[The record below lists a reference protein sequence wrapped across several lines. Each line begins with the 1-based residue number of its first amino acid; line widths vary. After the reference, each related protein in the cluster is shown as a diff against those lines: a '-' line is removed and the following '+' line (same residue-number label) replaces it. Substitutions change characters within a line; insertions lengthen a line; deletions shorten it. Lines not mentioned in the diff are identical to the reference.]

1 MRSCSDHLRLFM
13 PGKKQGSSKRPKSA
27 KAKKTPAKTA
37 LRKKKPAA
45 KTVLRKKK
53 LASSS
58 KSAAKRDYK
67 ALFHRKLTEN
77 HLFYEVGR
85 IIASETEP
93 FDLIKKIVAVIN
105 KEVPFQDATVYTVK
119 KDMTGL
125 EPFYYG
131 GPLFKNATLDTIFYD
146 IGAPGNIAATGEP
159 IFSQDAALYE
169 GFLQYPEEQRKPGSY
184 LGIALKNESR
194 VIGVMGFSH
203 SDRRAF
209 QVEDLDTIRTLSPLI
224 SAGFEKAELFRKT
237 LELSRVD
244 ELTGLLNYRVLMEKL
259 AEEVRRKIRT
269 GREFAFVMIDIDD
282 FKRVNDRYGH
292 LEGSRLIAQMGPLL
306 RTACR
311 TDSTDI
317 CFRYG
322 GEEFS
327 ILLTETTMEEARAVA
342 ERLRQSVDEYPFT
355 VKVNHPQETVTVSL
369 GVSSMAGDKQKSITE
384 LINEADIALYHA
396 KAAGKNRVI
405 CYSEGCGMP
414 AASSA
419 ERKGLP

>member
-1 MRSCSDHLRLFM
+1 M
-13 PGKKQGSSKRPKSA
+13 PAKKRKATGSRKPAVKKKTPVKALPRKKTAALVPPKSA
-27 KAKKTPAKTA
+27 S
-37 LRKKKPAA
+37 R
-45 KTVLRKKK
+45 
-53 LASSS
+53 
-58 KSAAKRDYK
+58 RDYK
-67 ALFHRKLTEN
+67 ALFHRKMSEN

-93 FDLIKKIVAVIN
+93 FDLIKKIISVIN
-105 KEVPFQDATVYTVK
+105 KEVPFEDATVYTVR

-131 GPLFKNATLDTIFYD
+131 GPLFRKATLDTVYYD
-146 IGAPGNIAATGEP
+146 NGAPGTIASTGEP
-159 IFSQDAALYE
+159 IFLQDAALYE
-169 GFLQYPEEQRKPGSY
+169 GFLQYPEEHRKPGSY

-203 SDRRAF
+203 SDSRAF
-209 QVEDLDTIRTLSPLI
+209 RVEDLDTIRTLSPLI

-269 GREFAFVMIDIDD
+269 GRAFSFIMIDIDD

-327 ILLTETTMEEARAVA
+327 ILLTETTMEEAEAVA
-342 ERLRQSVDEYPFT
+342 ERIRKSVDEYPFT
-355 VKVNHPQETVTVSL
+355 VKVNHPTEIISVSL
-369 GVSSMAGDKQKSITE
+369 GVSCMAGDKQKSITE

-396 KAAGKNRVI
+396 KAAGKNRVV

-414 AASSA
+414 AASAA
-419 ERKGLP
+419 EKKGTP

>member
-1 MRSCSDHLRLFM
+1 LK
-13 PGKKQGSSKRPKSA
+13 PAVKKKAAGKKP
-27 KAKKTPAKTA
+27 P
-37 LRKKKPAA
+37 RKKAS
-45 KTVLRKKK
+45 TVTSKK
-53 LASSS
+53 ASR
-58 KSAAKRDYK
+58 RDYK
-67 ALFHRKLTEN
+67 ALFHRKMSEN

-93 FDLIKKIVAVIN
+93 FDLIKKIISVIN
-105 KEVPFQDATVYTVK
+105 KEVPFEDATVYTVK

-125 EPFYYG
+125 EPFYYS
-131 GPLFKNATLDTIFYD
+131 GPSFRTATLDTVYYD
-146 IGAPGNIAATGEP
+146 SGAPGNIASTGEP
-159 IFSQDAALYE
+159 VFLQDAALYE
-169 GFLQYPEEQRKPGSY
+169 GFLQFPEERRKPGSY

-203 SDRRAF
+203 SDPRAF
-209 QVEDLDTIRTLSPLI
+209 RVEDLDTIRTLSPLI

-237 LELSRVD
+237 LELSRID

-269 GREFAFVMIDIDD
+269 GRAFSFIMIDIDD

-327 ILLTETTMEEARAVA
+327 ILLTETTIEEAEAVA
-342 ERLRQSVDEYPFT
+342 ERIRTAVDEYPFT
-355 VKVNHPQETVTVSL
+355 VKVNHPTEVISVSL
-369 GVSSMAGDKQKSITE
+369 GVSCMTGEKQKSITE
-384 LINEADIALYHA
+384 LINEADIALYQA
-396 KAAGKNRVI
+396 KAAGKNRVT

-414 AASSA
+414 AASNTD
-419 ERKGLP
+419 RKGTP

>member
-1 MRSCSDHLRLFM
+1 MPAKKRRALKTGKTTARKKAGRKAPMR
-13 PGKKQGSSKRPKSA
+13 
-27 KAKKTPAKTA
+27 KAKTSV
-37 LRKKKPAA
+37 RKKAA
-45 KTVLRKKK
+45 SR
-53 LASSS
+53 
-58 KSAAKRDYK
+58 RDYK
-67 ALFHRKLTEN
+67 ALFHRKMSEN

-85 IIASETEP
+85 IIASEIEP
-93 FDLIKKIVAVIN
+93 FDLIKKIISVIN
-105 KEVPFQDATVYTVK
+105 KEVPFEDATVYTVK

-131 GPLFKNATLDTIFYD
+131 GPLFRNATLENVFYD
-146 IGAPGNIAATGEP
+146 NGAPGNIAATGEP
-159 IFSQDAALYE
+159 VFLQDAGLYD
-169 GFLQYPEEQRKPGSY
+169 GFLQYPDERRKPGSY

-203 SDRRAF
+203 SDHGAF
-209 QVEDLDTIRTLSPLI
+209 RVEDLDTIRTLSPLI

-237 LELSRVD
+237 LELSRID

-269 GREFAFVMIDIDD
+269 GRAFSFIMIDIDD

-327 ILLTETTMEEARAVA
+327 ILLTETTLDEAMAVA
-342 ERLRQSVDEYPFT
+342 ERLRKAVDEYPFT
-355 VKVNHPQETVTVSL
+355 VKLNHPTELITISL
-369 GVSSMAGDKQKSITE
+369 GVSCMSGDKQKSITE
-384 LINEADIALYHA
+384 LINEADIALYQA
-396 KAAGKNRVI
+396 KAAGKNRVLS
-405 CYSEGCGMP
+405 YSEGCGMP
-414 AASSA
+414 HASSA
-419 ERKGLP
+419 ERKGMP

>member
-1 MRSCSDHLRLFM
+1 MQYCHDRLGLLM
-13 PGKKQGSSKRPKSA
+13 PAKKQRSSKVRKRKPA
-27 KAKKTPAKTA
+27 VAKKKAAKTTP
-37 LRKKKPAA
+37 RKKKSAA
-45 KTVLRKKK
+45 SLKTR
-53 LASSS
+53 
-58 KSAAKRDYK
+58 AKRDYR

-93 FDLIKKIVAVIN
+93 FDLVKKIVSVIN
-105 KEVPFQDATVYTVK
+105 KEVPFEDATVYTVK

-131 GPLFKNATLDTIFYD
+131 GALFKNATLDTIYYD
-146 IGAPGNIAATGEP
+146 IGAPGNIASTGEP
-159 IFSQDAALYE
+159 LFLQDAGLYE
-169 GFLQYPEEQRKPGSY
+169 GFLHYPEERNKPGSY

-194 VIGVMGFSH
+194 VIGVMGFSS
-203 SDRRAF
+203 SDPSAF
-209 QVEDLDTIRTLSPLI
+209 RVEDLDTIRTLSPLI

-259 AEEVRRKIRT
+259 AEEVRRKVRT

-355 VKVNHPQETVTVSL
+355 VKVNHPAETITVSL
-369 GVSSMAGDKQKSITE
+369 GVSSMGGDKQKSITE

-405 CYSEGCGMP
+405 CYSEGYGMP
-414 AASSA
+414 AASSTDH
-419 ERKGLP
+419 KGLP

>member
-1 MRSCSDHLRLFM
+1 M
-13 PGKKQGSSKRPKSA
+13 PRKKQSTSKIRKPVKT
-27 KAKKTPAKTA
+27 KKT
-37 LRKKKPAA
+37 AA
-45 KTVLRKKK
+45 KTSPRKKNPAPVK
-53 LASSS
+53 A
-58 KSAAKRDYK
+58 AAKRDYK

-93 FDLIKKIVAVIN
+93 FDLIKKIVSVIN
-105 KEVPFQDATVYTVK
+105 KEVPFEDAAVYTVK

-125 EPFYYG
+125 DPFYYS
-131 GPLFKNATLDTIFYD
+131 GPLFRHATLDTIYYD
-146 IGAPGNIAATGEP
+146 IGAPGNIAATGESL
-159 IFSQDAALYE
+159 FLRETALFE
-169 GFLQYPEEQRKPGSY
+169 GFLQYPEERFKPGSY
-184 LGIALKNESR
+184 LGIPLKNESR
-194 VIGVMGFSH
+194 VIGVMGFSS
-203 SDRRAF
+203 SDPEAF
-209 QVEDLDTIRTLSPLI
+209 RVEDLDTIRTLSPLI

-244 ELTGLLNYRVLMEKL
+244 ELTGLMNYRVLMEKL

-292 LEGSRLIAQMGPLL
+292 LEGSRLISQMGPLL

-327 ILLTETTMEEARAVA
+327 VLLTETTMEEAQAVA

-355 VKVNHPQETVTVSL
+355 VKVSHPQETITISL
-369 GVSSMAGDKQKSITE
+369 GVSSMSTEKQKSTTE

>member
-1 MRSCSDHLRLFM
+1 M
-13 PGKKQGSSKRPKSA
+13 PRKKQSSTTIRKPA
-27 KAKKTPAKTA
+27 KAKKAVAKAAT
-37 LRKKKPAA
+37 RKGKPPLSMKK
-45 KTVLRKKK
+45 V
-53 LASSS
+53 
-58 KSAAKRDYK
+58 AKRDYK

-93 FDLIKKIVAVIN
+93 FDLIKKIVSVIN
-105 KEVPFQDATVYTVK
+105 KEVPFEDATVYTVK

-131 GPLFKNATLDTIFYD
+131 GPLFKNATLDTIYYD
-146 IGAPGNIAATGEP
+146 IGAPGNIAATGESL
-159 IFSQDAALYE
+159 FLQDAALYE
-169 GFLQYPEEQRKPGSY
+169 GFLQYPEERPKPGSY

-194 VIGVMGFSH
+194 VIGVMGFS
-203 SDRRAF
+203 SSNPEAF
-209 QVEDLDTIRTLSPLI
+209 RVEDLDTIRTLSPLI

-269 GREFAFVMIDIDD
+269 GREFAFVMVDIDD

-355 VKVNHPQETVTVSL
+355 VKLSHPLETITISL
-369 GVSSMAGDKQKSITE
+369 GVSSMTGDKQKSITE

-414 AASSA
+414 APSSA

>member
-1 MRSCSDHLRLFM
+1 M
-13 PGKKQGSSKRPKSA
+13 PRKKQSSSNIRRPA
-27 KAKKTPAKTA
+27 KAIKTA
-37 LRKKKPAA
+37 AKRAPRKKKPAISVKA
-45 KTVLRKKK
+45 
-53 LASSS
+53 
-58 KSAAKRDYK
+58 AAKRDYK
-67 ALFHRKLTEN
+67 ALFHRKMTEN

-93 FDLIKKIVAVIN
+93 FDLIKKIISVIN
-105 KEVPFQDATVYTVK
+105 KEVPFEDATVYTVK

-125 EPFYYG
+125 EPFYFG
-131 GPLFKNATLDTIFYD
+131 GQLFKNATLDTIYYD
-146 IGAPGNIAATGEP
+146 IGAPGNIAATGES
-159 IFSQDAALYE
+159 IFLQDTALFE
-169 GFLQYPEEQRKPGSY
+169 GFLQYPEERRKPGSY
-184 LGIALKNESR
+184 LGIPLKNESR
-194 VIGVMGFSH
+194 VIGIMGFS
-203 SDRRAF
+203 SSNSKAF
-209 QVEDLDTIRTLSPLI
+209 RVEDLDTIRTLSPLI

-244 ELTGLLNYRVLMEKL
+244 ELTGLMNYRVLMEKL

-327 ILLTETTMEEARAVA
+327 ILLTETTMEEAKAVA
-342 ERLRQSVDEYPFT
+342 ERLRQSVDEYPFS
-355 VKVNHPQETVTVSL
+355 VKVSHPQEIITISL

>member
-1 MRSCSDHLRLFM
+1 M
-13 PGKKQGSSKRPKSA
+13 PSKKQSLSKTRK
-27 KAKKTPAKTA
+27 PAKTKKTA
-37 LRKKKPAA
+37 AKTAPRKKKPAVSV
-45 KTVLRKKK
+45 KT
-53 LASSS
+53 
-58 KSAAKRDYK
+58 AAKRNYK

-93 FDLIKKIVAVIN
+93 FDLIKKVVSVIN
-105 KEVPFQDATVYTVK
+105 KEVPFEDATVYTTK

-125 EPFYYG
+125 EPFYYS
-131 GPLFKNATLDTIFYD
+131 GPLFRNATLDTIYYD
-146 IGAPGNIAATGEP
+146 VGAPGNIAATGES
-159 IFSQDAALYE
+159 IFLRDTALFE
-169 GFLQYPEEQRKPGSY
+169 GFLQYHEERRKPGSY
-184 LGIALKNESR
+184 LGIPLKNESR
-194 VIGVMGFSH
+194 VIGIMGFSCGNPE
-203 SDRRAF
+203 AF
-209 QVEDLDTIRTLSPLI
+209 RVEDLDTIRTLSPLI

-244 ELTGLLNYRVLMEKL
+244 ELTGLMNYRVLMEKL

-327 ILLTETTMEEARAVA
+327 VLLTETTMQEAQAVA

-355 VKVNHPQETVTVSL
+355 VKVSHPQEIITISL

-414 AASSA
+414 AASTA

>member
-1 MRSCSDHLRLFM
+1 M
-13 PGKKQGSSKRPKSA
+13 PTSKK
-27 KAKKTPAKTA
+27 KKTSSRRSVSKKAASP
-37 LRKKKPAA
+37 RKKKTARRTAPGA
-45 KTVLRKKK
+45 TSV
-53 LASSS
+53 S
-58 KSAAKRDYK
+58 RDYK

-93 FDLIKKIVAVIN
+93 FDLMKKIVSVIN
-105 KEVPFQDATVYTVK
+105 KEIPFEDASVYVVK

-125 EPFYYG
+125 EPFYTT
-131 GPLFKNATLDTIFYD
+131 GPLFVNANMDLLYFDS
-146 IGAPGNIAATGEP
+146 GAPGTIAATGEP
-159 IFSQDAALYE
+159 VFLQDAGLYE
-169 GFLQYPEEQRKPGSY
+169 GFLHFAEERMRPGSY

-203 SDRRAF
+203 SGRRAF
-209 QVEDLDTIRTLSPLI
+209 EVEDLDTIRTLAPLI
-224 SAGFEKAELFRKT
+224 SAGFEKAELFHKT

-269 GREFAFVMIDIDD
+269 SREFSFIMVDIDD

-306 RTACR
+306 KSACR

-327 ILLTETTMEEARAVA
+327 VLLTETTLEEAMAVA
-342 ERLRQSVDEYPFT
+342 ERLRRSVEEYPFT
-355 VKVNHPQETVTVSL
+355 VKLNHPEEKITISL
-369 GVSSMAGDKQKSITE
+369 GVSSMGGEQQKSITE
-384 LINEADIALYHA
+384 LINEADIALYQS
-396 KAAGKNRVI
+396 KAAGKNKVI
-405 CYSEGCGMP
+405 CYCEGFSMP
-414 AASSA
+414 SLPKI
-419 ERKGLP
+419 EPRGLP

>member
-1 MRSCSDHLRLFM
+1 MAVKKRKN
-13 PGKKQGSSKRPKSA
+13 PGSG
-27 KAKKTPAKTA
+27 
-37 LRKKKPAA
+37 KPAA
-45 KTVLRKKK
+45 KKKTAGKVMARKKK
-53 LASSS
+53 VVVPSR
-58 KSAAKRDYK
+58 AAARRDYK
-67 ALFHRKLTEN
+67 ALFHRKMSEN

-85 IIASETEP
+85 IIATETEP
-93 FDLIKKIVAVIN
+93 FDLIKKIISVIN

-125 EPFYYG
+125 DPFYYS
-131 GPLFKNATLDTIFYD
+131 GPSFRNATLDTVYYD
-146 IGAPGNIAATGEP
+146 SGAPGNIASTGEP
-159 IFSQDAALYE
+159 FFLQDAALYE
-169 GFLQYPEEQRKPGSY
+169 GFLQYPEEHRKPGSY

-203 SDRRAF
+203 NDSGAF
-209 QVEDLDTIRTLSPLI
+209 RVEDLDTIRTLSPLI

-237 LELSRVD
+237 LELSRID

-269 GREFAFVMIDIDD
+269 GRAFSFIMIDIDD

-327 ILLTETTMEEARAVA
+327 ILLTETTIEEAEAVA
-342 ERLRQSVDEYPFT
+342 ERIRKSVDEYPFT
-355 VKVNHPQETVTVSL
+355 VKVNHPTEIISVSL
-369 GVSSMAGDKQKSITE
+369 GVSCMTGEKQKSITE

-396 KAAGKNRVI
+396 KAAGKNRVV
-405 CYSEGCGMP
+405 CYEDGCGMP
-414 AASSA
+414 SSSA
-419 ERKGLP
+419 IDRKGTP

>member
-1 MRSCSDHLRLFM
+1 M
-13 PGKKQGSSKRPKSA
+13 PTKKRKTPGSHKPA
-27 KAKKTPAKTA
+27 VEKKTAGKVPTREK
-37 LRKKKPAA
+37 AA
-45 KTVLRKKK
+45 
-53 LASSS
+53 ASPSNAS
-58 KSAAKRDYK
+58 TRRDYR

-93 FDLIKKIVAVIN
+93 FELIKKIIYVMN
-105 KEVPFQDATVYTVK
+105 KEVPFEDATVYTVK

-125 EPFYYG
+125 DPFYYG
-131 GPLFKNATLDTIFYD
+131 GPSFRKAVLDTVYYD
-146 IGAPGNIAATGEP
+146 SGAPGSIASTGES
-159 IFSQDAALYE
+159 IFLQDAALYE
-169 GFLQYPEEQRKPGSY
+169 GFLQYPEERRKPGSY

-203 SDRRAF
+203 SNPSAF
-209 QVEDLDTIRTLSPLI
+209 RVEDLDTIRTLSPLI

-237 LELSRVD
+237 LELSRID

-259 AEEVRRKIRT
+259 SEEVRRKIRT
-269 GREFAFVMIDIDD
+269 SRAFSFIMIDIDD

-327 ILLTETTMEEARAVA
+327 ILLTETTMEEAEAVA
-342 ERLRQSVDEYPFT
+342 ERIRKSVDEYPFT
-355 VKVNHPQETVTVSL
+355 VKVSHPTEVISVSL
-369 GVSSMAGDKQKSITE
+369 GVSCMAGDKQKSITE

-396 KAAGKNRVI
+396 KAAGKNRVV
-405 CYSEGCGMP
+405 CYTEGVGMP
-414 AASSA
+414 AASPTD
-419 ERKGLP
+419 RKGTS

>member
-1 MRSCSDHLRLFM
+1 M
-13 PGKKQGSSKRPKSA
+13 PGKKQGLFKKPRPS
-27 KAKKTPAKTA
+27 KAKKTSTKTA
-37 LRKKKPAA
+37 PRKKKPAA
-45 KTVLRKKK
+45 KTVPRKQN
-53 LASSS
+53 ASA
-58 KSAAKRDYK
+58 KAAAKRDYK

-105 KEVPFQDATVYTVK
+105 KEVPFEDATVYTVK

-125 EPFYYG
+125 EPFYFG

-146 IGAPGNIAATGEP
+146 IGAPGNIAATGESL
-159 IFSQDAALYE
+159 FLQDAALYE

-203 SDRRAF
+203 SDPGAF
-209 QVEDLDTIRTLSPLI
+209 RVEDLDTIRTLSPLI

-355 VKVNHPQETVTVSL
+355 VKVSHPQETITISL
-369 GVSSMAGDKQKSITE
+369 GVSSMTGDKQKSITE

>member
-1 MRSCSDHLRLFM
+1 M
-13 PGKKQGSSKRPKSA
+13 P
-27 KAKKTPAKTA
+27 AKK
-37 LRKKKPAA
+37 KKVSGSRKPAA
-45 KTVLRKKK
+45 KKKPVAKGSLRDKTS
-53 LASSS
+53 AAQP
-58 KSAAKRDYK
+58 KSASRRDYK
-67 ALFHRKLTEN
+67 ALFHRKMSEN

-85 IIASETEP
+85 IIASETQP
-93 FDLIKKIVAVIN
+93 FDLIKKIISVIN
-105 KEVPFQDATVYTVK
+105 KEVPFEDATVYTVK

-131 GPLFKNATLDTIFYD
+131 GPSFRNATLDTVYYD
-146 IGAPGNIAATGEP
+146 NGAPGTIASTGEP
-159 IFSQDAALYE
+159 VFLQDAALYE
-169 GFLQYPEEQRKPGSY
+169 GFLQFPEERRKPGSY

-203 SDRRAF
+203 GDPHAF
-209 QVEDLDTIRTLSPLI
+209 RVEDLDTIRTLSPLI

-269 GREFAFVMIDIDD
+269 GRAFSFIMIDIDD

-327 ILLTETTMEEARAVA
+327 ILLTETTMEEAEAVA
-342 ERLRQSVDEYPFT
+342 ERIRKSVDEYPFT
-355 VKVNHPQETVTVSL
+355 VKVSHPTEIISVSL
-369 GVSSMAGDKQKSITE
+369 GVSCMSDDKQKSITE

-396 KAAGKNRVI
+396 KAAGKNRVV

-414 AASSA
+414 AASTA
-419 ERKGLP
+419 DRKGTP

>member
-1 MRSCSDHLRLFM
+1 M
-13 PGKKQGSSKRPKSA
+13 PSKKKRSSKIRK
-27 KAKKTPAKTA
+27 PAKT
-37 LRKKKPAA
+37 KKTAGKTVPQRRKPAE
-45 KTVLRKKK
+45 
-53 LASSS
+53 
-58 KSAAKRDYK
+58 SAQAVAKRDYK

-93 FDLIKKIVAVIN
+93 YDLIKKIVSVIN
-105 KEVPFQDATVYTVK
+105 KEVPFEDAAVYTVK

-125 EPFYYG
+125 EPFYYI
-131 GPLFKNATLDTIFYD
+131 GPLFRNATLETIYYD
-146 IGAPGNIAATGEP
+146 SGAPGTIAATGEP
-159 IFSQDAALYE
+159 IFLQDAALYE
-169 GFLQYPEEQRKPGSY
+169 GFLHYPEERHKPGSFM
-184 LGIALKNESR
+184 GIALKNESR
-194 VIGVMGFSH
+194 VIGIMGFS
-203 SDRRAF
+203 SSNPEAF
-209 QVEDLDTIRTLSPLI
+209 RVKDLDTIRTLSPLI

-355 VKVNHPQETVTVSL
+355 VKVNHPQETITISL

-405 CYSEGCGMP
+405 CYCEGCGMP
-414 AASSA
+414 AASST

>member
-1 MRSCSDHLRLFM
+1 M
-13 PGKKQGSSKRPKSA
+13 P
-27 KAKKTPAKTA
+27 AKKRRATKTGKTTG
-37 LRKKKPAA
+37 RKKAGPKPPMRKTKTSVPEKAA
-45 KTVLRKKK
+45 SR
-53 LASSS
+53 
-58 KSAAKRDYK
+58 RDYK
-67 ALFHRKLTEN
+67 ALFHRKMSEN

-93 FDLIKKIVAVIN
+93 FDLIKKIISVIN
-105 KEVPFQDATVYTVK
+105 KEVPFEDATVYTVK

-131 GPLFKNATLDTIFYD
+131 GPLFRNATLENVFYD
-146 IGAPGNIAATGEP
+146 NGAPGNIAATGEP
-159 IFSQDAALYE
+159 VFLQDAALYE
-169 GFLQYPEEQRKPGSY
+169 GFLQYPDERRKPGSY

-203 SDRRAF
+203 SDPSAF
-209 QVEDLDTIRTLSPLI
+209 RVEDLDTIRTLSPLI

-269 GREFAFVMIDIDD
+269 GRAFSFIMIDIDD

-327 ILLTETTMEEARAVA
+327 ILLTETTMEEAMAVA
-342 ERLRQSVDEYPFT
+342 ERLRKAVDEYPFT
-355 VKVNHPQETVTVSL
+355 VKLNHPTELITISL
-369 GVSSMAGDKQKSITE
+369 GVSCMSGEKQKSITE

-396 KAAGKNRVI
+396 KAAGKNRVVS
-405 CYSEGCGMP
+405 YSEGCGMP

-419 ERKGLP
+419 ERHGTP

>member
-1 MRSCSDHLRLFM
+1 MH
-13 PGKKQGSSKRPKSA
+13 GKKQSSSKIRKPVKT
-27 KAKKTPAKTA
+27 KKTAAKTA
-37 LRKKKPAA
+37 PRKKKPAA
-45 KTVLRKKK
+45 SVKTV
-53 LASSS
+53 
-58 KSAAKRDYK
+58 AKRDYK

-93 FDLIKKIVAVIN
+93 FDLIKKIVSVIN
-105 KEVPFQDATVYTVK
+105 KEVPFEDATVYTVK

-131 GPLFKNATLDTIFYD
+131 GRLFKNATLDTIYYD
-146 IGAPGNIAATGEP
+146 IGAPGNIAATGES
-159 IFSQDAALYE
+159 FFLKDAALYE
-169 GFLQYPEEQRKPGSY
+169 GFLQYPEERPKPGSY

-194 VIGVMGFSH
+194 VIGVMGFS
-203 SDRRAF
+203 SSNPEAF
-209 QVEDLDTIRTLSPLI
+209 RVEDLDTIRTLSPLI

-269 GREFAFVMIDIDD
+269 GREFAFVMVDIDD

-355 VKVNHPQETVTVSL
+355 VKVSHPQETITISL
-369 GVSSMAGDKQKSITE
+369 GVSSMTGDKQKSITE

-396 KAAGKNRVI
+396 KAAGKNQVI

-414 AASSA
+414 AASHT

>member
-1 MRSCSDHLRLFM
+1 M
-13 PGKKQGSSKRPKSA
+13 PSKKQSSSKIRK
-27 KAKKTPAKTA
+27 PAKTKRTA
-37 LRKKKPAA
+37 AKTAPRKKKPAVSV
-45 KTVLRKKK
+45 KT
-53 LASSS
+53 
-58 KSAAKRDYK
+58 AAKRNYK

-93 FDLIKKIVAVIN
+93 FDLIKKVVSVIN
-105 KEVPFQDATVYTVK
+105 KEVPFEDATVYTAK

-125 EPFYYG
+125 EPFYYS
-131 GPLFKNATLDTIFYD
+131 GPLFRNAALDTIYYD
-146 IGAPGNIAATGEP
+146 TGAPGNIAATGES
-159 IFSQDAALYE
+159 IFLQDAALYE
-169 GFLQYPEEQRKPGSY
+169 GFLQYPEERHKPGSY

-194 VIGVMGFSH
+194 VIGVMGFSN
-203 SDRRAF
+203 SNPAAF
-209 QVEDLDTIRTLSPLI
+209 RVEDLDTIRTLSPLI

-269 GREFAFVMIDIDD
+269 GREFSFVMVDIDD

-292 LEGSRLIAQMGPLL
+292 LEGSRLISQMGPLL
-306 RTACR
+306 RAACR

-327 ILLTETTMEEARAVA
+327 ILLTETTMEEAQAVA

-355 VKVNHPQETVTVSL
+355 VKVSHPQETITISL
-369 GVSSMAGDKQKSITE
+369 GVSSMASDKQKSITE

-405 CYSEGCGMP
+405 CFSEGCGMP

-419 ERKGLP
+419 ERKGQP

>member
-1 MRSCSDHLRLFM
+1 MPAKKRRATKTGKTTGRRKTGLKPLR
-13 PGKKQGSSKRPKSA
+13 
-27 KAKKTPAKTA
+27 KAKTSAP
-37 LRKKKPAA
+37 KKA
-45 KTVLRKKK
+45 VSR
-53 LASSS
+53 
-58 KSAAKRDYK
+58 RDYK
-67 ALFHRKLTEN
+67 ALFHRKMSEN

-93 FDLIKKIVAVIN
+93 FDLIKKIISVIN
-105 KEVPFQDATVYTVK
+105 KEVPFEDATVYTVK

-131 GPLFKNATLDTIFYD
+131 GPLFRNATLENVFYD
-146 IGAPGNIAATGEP
+146 NGAPGNIAATGEP
-159 IFSQDAALYE
+159 VFLQDAGLYE
-169 GFLQYPEEQRKPGSY
+169 SFLQYPDERRKPGSY

-203 SDRRAF
+203 SDPGAF
-209 QVEDLDTIRTLSPLI
+209 RVEDLDTIRTLSPLI

-237 LELSRVD
+237 LELSRID

-269 GREFAFVMIDIDD
+269 GRAFSFIMIDIDD

-327 ILLTETTMEEARAVA
+327 ILLTETTLDEAMAVA
-342 ERLRQSVDEYPFT
+342 ERLRKAVDEYPFT
-355 VKVNHPQETVTVSL
+355 VKLSHPTELITISL
-369 GVSSMAGDKQKSITE
+369 GVSCMSGDKQKSITE

-396 KAAGKNRVI
+396 KAAGKNRVVS
-405 CYSEGCGMP
+405 YSEGCGMP
-414 AASSA
+414 AASSV
-419 ERKGLP
+419 ERKGTP

>member
-1 MRSCSDHLRLFM
+1 MPAKKLRTA
-13 PGKKQGSSKRPKSA
+13 GSRKSA
-27 KAKKTPAKTA
+27 VKKKTAGKA
-37 LRKKKPAA
+37 LPRKKSSAA
-45 KTVLRKKK
+45 KQ
-53 LASSS
+53 
-58 KSAAKRDYK
+58 KSAARRDYK
-67 ALFHRKLTEN
+67 ALFHRKMSEN

-93 FDLIKKIVAVIN
+93 FDLIKKIISVIN
-105 KEVPFQDATVYTVK
+105 KEVPFEDATVYTVK

-131 GPLFKNATLDTIFYD
+131 GPSFRKATLDTVYYD
-146 IGAPGNIAATGEP
+146 SGAPGTIASTGEP
-159 IFSQDAALYE
+159 VFLQDAALYE
-169 GFLQYPEEQRKPGSY
+169 GFLQYPEERRKPGSY

-203 SDRRAF
+203 SDPQAF
-209 QVEDLDTIRTLSPLI
+209 RVEDLDIIRTLSPLI

-237 LELSRVD
+237 LELSRID
-244 ELTGLLNYRVLMEKL
+244 ELTSLLNYRVLMEKL

-269 GREFAFVMIDIDD
+269 GRAFSFIMIDIDD

-327 ILLTETTMEEARAVA
+327 ILLTETTMEEAEAVA
-342 ERLRQSVDEYPFT
+342 ERIRKSVDEYPFT
-355 VKVNHPQETVTVSL
+355 VKISHPTEIISVSL
-369 GVSSMAGDKQKSITE
+369 GVSCMTGDKQKSITE
-384 LINEADIALYHA
+384 LINEADIALYQA

-414 AASSA
+414 AASNTD
-419 ERKGLP
+419 RKGTP

>member
-1 MRSCSDHLRLFM
+1 MPTKKRRKSVLR
-13 PGKKQGSSKRPKSA
+13 
-27 KAKKTPAKTA
+27 
-37 LRKKKPAA
+37 KPAA
-45 KTVLRKKK
+45 KKNAASKALSRKKT
-53 LASSS
+53 
-58 KSAAKRDYK
+58 AAAPPKAAARRDYK

-77 HLFYEVGR
+77 HLFYEAGR

-93 FDLIKKIVAVIN
+93 FELIKKIISVIN
-105 KEVPFQDATVYTVK
+105 KEVPFEDAAVYTVK

-125 EPFYYG
+125 DPFYYS
-131 GPLFKNATLDTIFYD
+131 GPSFRKAVLDTVYYD
-146 IGAPGNIAATGEP
+146 NGAPGNIASTGES
-159 IFSQDAALYE
+159 IFLQDAALYE
-169 GFLQYPEEQRKPGSY
+169 GFLQYPEERQKPGSY

-203 SDRRAF
+203 SEPRAF
-209 QVEDLDTIRTLSPLI
+209 RVDDLDTIRTLSPLI

-259 AEEVRRKIRT
+259 TEEVRRKIRT
-269 GREFAFVMIDIDD
+269 GRAFSFIMIDIDD

-327 ILLTETTMEEARAVA
+327 ILLAETTMEEAAAVA
-342 ERLRQSVDEYPFT
+342 ERIRHAVEEYPFS
-355 VKVNHPQETVTVSL
+355 VKLSHPEEKITISL
-369 GVSSMAGDKQKSITE
+369 GISSMTGDKLKSIVE
-384 LINEADIALYHA
+384 LINEADIALYNS
-396 KAAGKNRVI
+396 KAAGKNVVM

-414 AASSA
+414 AAGDA
-419 ERKGLP
+419 ERRGLP

>member
-1 MRSCSDHLRLFM
+1 M
-13 PGKKQGSSKRPKSA
+13 PTQK
-27 KAKKTPAKTA
+27 
-37 LRKKKPAA
+37 RKKSVRRKPAA
-45 KTVLRKKK
+45 KKKK
-53 LASSS
+53 AAGKAPSREKAAAAPS
-58 KSAAKRDYK
+58 KAAARRDYK

-93 FDLIKKIVAVIN
+93 FELIKKIISVIN
-105 KEVPFQDATVYTVK
+105 KEVPFEDAAVYTVK

-125 EPFYYG
+125 DPFYYG
-131 GPLFKNATLDTIFYD
+131 GPGFRKAVLDTVYYD
-146 IGAPGNIAATGEP
+146 SGAPGNIASTGESL
-159 IFSQDAALYE
+159 FLQDAALYE
-169 GFLQYPEEQRKPGSY
+169 GFLQYPEERRKPGSY

-203 SDRRAF
+203 SDPRAF
-209 QVEDLDTIRTLSPLI
+209 RVEDLDTIRTLSPLI

-259 AEEVRRKIRT
+259 TEEVRRKIRT
-269 GREFAFVMIDIDD
+269 GRAFSFIMIDIDD

-327 ILLTETTMEEARAVA
+327 ILLTETTMEEAEAVA
-342 ERLRQSVDEYPFT
+342 ERIRLSVDEYPFT
-355 VKVNHPQETVTVSL
+355 VKVNHPTEIISVSL
-369 GVSSMAGDKQKSITE
+369 GVSCMEGDKQKSITE

-396 KAAGKNRVI
+396 KAAGKNRVV
-405 CYSEGCGMP
+405 CYAEGCGMP
-414 AASSA
+414 SASTTD
-419 ERKGLP
+419 RKGTP

>member
-1 MRSCSDHLRLFM
+1 MPTKKRRKSVLR
-13 PGKKQGSSKRPKSA
+13 
-27 KAKKTPAKTA
+27 
-37 LRKKKPAA
+37 KPAA
-45 KTVLRKKK
+45 KKNAASKALSRKKT
-53 LASSS
+53 
-58 KSAAKRDYK
+58 AAAPPKAAARRDYK

-77 HLFYEVGR
+77 HLFYEAGR

-93 FDLIKKIVAVIN
+93 FELIKKIISVIN
-105 KEVPFQDATVYTVK
+105 KEVPFEDAAVYTVK

-125 EPFYYG
+125 DPFYYS
-131 GPLFKNATLDTIFYD
+131 GPSFRKAVLDTVYYD
-146 IGAPGNIAATGEP
+146 NGAPGNIASTGES
-159 IFSQDAALYE
+159 IFLQDAALYE
-169 GFLQYPEEQRKPGSY
+169 GFLQYPEERQKPGSY

-203 SDRRAF
+203 SEPRAF
-209 QVEDLDTIRTLSPLI
+209 RVDDLDTIRTLSPLI

-259 AEEVRRKIRT
+259 TEEVRRKIRT
-269 GREFAFVMIDIDD
+269 GRAFSFIMIDIDD

-327 ILLTETTMEEARAVA
+327 ILLTETTMEEAEAVA
-342 ERLRQSVDEYPFT
+342 ERIRKAVDEYPFT
-355 VKVNHPQETVTVSL
+355 VKVSHPTEIISVSL
-369 GVSSMAGDKQKSITE
+369 GVSCMSGDKQKSITE
-384 LINEADIALYHA
+384 LINEADIALYQA
-396 KAAGKNRVI
+396 KASGKNRVV
-405 CYSEGCGMP
+405 CYAEGCGMP
-414 AASSA
+414 AASTA
-419 ERKGLP
+419 DRKGLP

>member
-1 MRSCSDHLRLFM
+1 M
-13 PGKKQGSSKRPKSA
+13 PGKKQRSSKIRK
-27 KAKKTPAKTA
+27 PAKTKKTA
-37 LRKKKPAA
+37 AKTAPRKKKPAVLV
-45 KTVLRKKK
+45 KTV
-53 LASSS
+53 
-58 KSAAKRDYK
+58 AKRDYK

-93 FDLIKKIVAVIN
+93 FDLIKKIVSVIN
-105 KEVPFQDATVYTVK
+105 KEVPFEDATVYTVK

-125 EPFYYG
+125 EPFYYA
-131 GPLFKNATLDTIFYD
+131 GPLFKKATLDTIYYD
-146 IGAPGNIAATGEP
+146 IGAPGNIAATGES
-159 IFSQDAALYE
+159 IFLQDAALYE
-169 GFLQYPEEQRKPGSY
+169 GFLQYPEERPKPGSY

-194 VIGVMGFSH
+194 VIGVMGFS
-203 SDRRAF
+203 SSNPEAF
-209 QVEDLDTIRTLSPLI
+209 RVEDLDTIRTLSPLI

-269 GREFAFVMIDIDD
+269 GREFAFVMVDIDD

-327 ILLTETTMEEARAVA
+327 ILLTETTIEEARAVA
-342 ERLRQSVDEYPFT
+342 ERLRLSVDEYPFT
-355 VKVNHPQETVTVSL
+355 VKVSHPQETITISL
-369 GVSSMAGDKQKSITE
+369 GVSSMTGDKQKSITE

>member
-1 MRSCSDHLRLFM
+1 M
-13 PGKKQGSSKRPKSA
+13 PTKKQKKAVLPK
-27 KAKKTPAKTA
+27 KTAKKKKAAKSPAREKGA
-37 LRKKKPAA
+37 PRPAKPAA
-45 KTVLRKKK
+45 AR
-53 LASSS
+53 
-58 KSAAKRDYK
+58 RDYK
-67 ALFHRKLTEN
+67 ALFHKKMSEN

-93 FDLIKKIVAVIN
+93 FDLIKKIVSVIN
-105 KEVPFQDATVYTVK
+105 KEVPFEDATVYTVK

-131 GPLFKNATLDTIFYD
+131 GPSFQNATLDTVYYD
-146 IGAPGNIAATGEP
+146 SGAPGNVASTGDP
-159 IFSQDAALYE
+159 VFMQDAALYE
-169 GFLQYPEEQRKPGSY
+169 GFLQYPDERRKPGSY

-203 SDRRAF
+203 SDPRAF
-209 QVEDLDTIRTLSPLI
+209 RLEDLDTIRTLSPLI

-269 GREFAFVMIDIDD
+269 GRAFSFIMIDIDD

-306 RTACR
+306 RSACR

-327 ILLTETTMEEARAVA
+327 ILLTETTMEEAEAVA
-342 ERLRQSVDEYPFT
+342 ERIRRAVDEYPFT
-355 VKVNHPQETVTVSL
+355 VKVSHPTEIISVSL
-369 GVSSMAGDKQKSITE
+369 GVSCMADDKQKSITE

>member
-1 MRSCSDHLRLFM
+1 M
-13 PGKKQGSSKRPKSA
+13 PRKKQRSSKIRKPVKT
-27 KAKKTPAKTA
+27 KKT
-37 LRKKKPAA
+37 AA
-45 KTVLRKKK
+45 KTSPRKKNPAVPVK
-53 LASSS
+53 A
-58 KSAAKRDYK
+58 AAKRDYK

-105 KEVPFQDATVYTVK
+105 KEVPFEDAAVYTVK

-125 EPFYYG
+125 DPFYYS
-131 GPLFKNATLDTIFYD
+131 GPLFRNATLDTIYYD
-146 IGAPGNIAATGEP
+146 IGAPGNIAATGESL
-159 IFSQDAALYE
+159 FLRETALFE
-169 GFLQYPEEQRKPGSY
+169 GFLQYPEERLKPGSY
-184 LGIALKNESR
+184 LGIPLKNESR
-194 VIGVMGFSH
+194 VIGVMGFS
-203 SDRRAF
+203 SRDAEAF
-209 QVEDLDTIRTLSPLI
+209 RVEDLDTIRTLSPLI

-244 ELTGLLNYRVLMEKL
+244 ELTGLMNYRVLMEKL

-327 ILLTETTMEEARAVA
+327 VLLTETTMEEAQAVA

-355 VKVNHPQETVTVSL
+355 VKVSHPQETITISL
-369 GVSSMAGDKQKSITE
+369 GVSSMSTDKQKSITE

-414 AASSA
+414 AASTA